1 MWVYRGVLPHL
12 EVFTRRAEDHLLQD
26 EAPDEG
32 VEGEVGKPHN
42 PREDARHKEAWKC
55 QNDADVN
62 ADAGGGDDYGAKKSK
77 QRIIL
82 QKFLSEL

>member
-32 VEGEVGKPHN
+32 VEGQVGKPHN
-42 PREDARHKEAWKC
+42 PREDARHKEA
-55 QNDADVN
+55 
-62 ADAGGGDDYGAKKSK
+62 
-77 QRIIL
+77 
-82 QKFLSEL
+82 